1 MQLIL
6 NVKTLNSRKQIFC
19 PECEST
25 SFVKI
30 NLRKNFIFEFY
41 SFIYY
46 CRSKGRLY
54 SPVRIGNKKLEKIS
68 QFLKVATLLDV
79 TLLDVIY

>member
-1 MQLIL
+1 M

-41 SFIYY
+41 FFIYDITP
-46 CRSKGRLY
+46 CFSV
-54 SPVRIGNKKLEKIS
+54 SILEFE
-68 QFLKVATLLDV
+68 QVNARTLLSEHV
-79 TLLDVIY
+79 SKVKFVSC